1 VIYKNRNKLLE
12 IGGHI
17 AAVLLPLYFI
27 PYTRQ
32 SIEADKVNLFLGT
45 TFGMLIVAI
54 ISIYQELE
62 EEITWRT
69 LKSFARGKIKKLI
82 VDNPLLLPALVYA
95 VIYVLAAIFS
105 IDFWTSWWGIGT
117 KQGTF
122 TLLYIILFFILLA
135 SAIQNNT
142 QIERLVT
149 SLILGSIPVCIY
161 GWVQFLGFDPLE
173 WDSISI
179 SPVHSTLGY
188 SLYLGAYLALVIPFT
203 FSRII
208 SGWGIERY
216 HVWLYGIVM
225 LLQVMCLLFTLARG
239 AWLGLLSGC
248 VVLLGLLVFGWRKK
262 KLAILSVLII
272 IGGGLIFSALN
283 TGWALPIS
291 DQYEW
296 LSNFQITQ
304 ARAFSNSE
312 RLTIWRHTLPMI
324 TKRPF
329 LGYGPET
336 FLTAFW
342 SHYPLESN
350 QLLEEVHPWDPHN
363 LFLYHLTAV
372 GIFGTLALLWVI
384 IRFFRITLAALRRY
398 EDRNSLIVI
407 AAVLGSVSAYLI
419 QAQFNP
425 TAITTMVLFWYVLAL
440 GTAFARDNFSTSQ

>member
-1 VIYKNRNKLLE
+1 MIYKNRNKLLE

-17 AAVLLPLYFI
+17 AAILIPLYFI
-27 PYTRQ
+27 PYTHQ
-32 SIEADKVNLFLGT
+32 SIEADKVNLFLGI

-54 ISIYQELE
+54 VSIYQELE
-62 EEITWRT
+62 EEITWQT
-69 LKSFARGKIKKLI
+69 LKSFVRGKIKKLI

-135 SAIQNNT
+135 SAIQNNS

-216 HVWLYGIVM
+216 HVWLYGSVM
-225 LLQVMCLLFTLARG
+225 LLQVTCLLFTLARG
-239 AWLGLLSGC
+239 AWLGLLIGC
-248 VVLLGLLVFGWRKK
+248 VVLLGLLVFVWRKK

-296 LSNFQITQ
+296 VSNFQITQ

-324 TKRPF
+324 IKRPF

-350 QLLEEVHPWDPHN
+350 QLLEGVHPWDPHN
-363 LFLYHLTAV
+363 LFLYQLTAV

-398 EDRNSLIVI
+398 EDRNSQIVI

-440 GTAFARDNFSTSQ
+440 GTAFARDNFFTSQ